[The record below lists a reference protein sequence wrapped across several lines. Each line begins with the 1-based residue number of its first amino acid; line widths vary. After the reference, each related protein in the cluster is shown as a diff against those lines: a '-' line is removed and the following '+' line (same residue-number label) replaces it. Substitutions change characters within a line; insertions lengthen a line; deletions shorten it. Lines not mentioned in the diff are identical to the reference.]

1 MCQIASEII
10 KLVIFSP
17 SINFQSYGKGFRSQ
31 SRMVWPGESTHIKNI
46 FITPCASATA
56 IGGTID
62 HVSIEY
68 NVSKGTGGVTGRN
81 FIFFRQIDI
90 LFI

>member
-17 SINFQSYGKGFRSQ
+17 SINFQSYETDLNLEFGQGSLHIYIYYPLCFRHCN
-31 SRMVWPGESTHIKNI
+31 WWH
-46 FITPCASATA
+46 F
-56 IGGTID
+56 D

-68 NVSKGTGGVTGRN
+68 NVSKGTGEQGYY
-81 FIFFRQIDI
+81 
-90 LFI
+90 